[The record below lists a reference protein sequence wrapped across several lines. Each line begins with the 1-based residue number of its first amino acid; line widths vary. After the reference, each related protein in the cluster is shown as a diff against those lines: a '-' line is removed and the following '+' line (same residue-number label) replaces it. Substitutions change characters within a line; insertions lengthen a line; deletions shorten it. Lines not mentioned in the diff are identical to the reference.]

1 MKQALVFLSI
11 FMTMNF
17 IIIGCGDDKTESA
30 PKSEILIEEGW
41 KEYIAGNYDI
51 AIEKFQRALNED
63 PNNAE
68 AYNGIGWSK
77 AKLGLVEQSI
87 DSFKSAIAKDPSK
100 ADSHAGLAGVY
111 LAIGDYERAIASANR
126 VISLDIKYVSF
137 HDDID
142 IRNIRLILAEA
153 YYYRKDYT
161 NARNQVELLG
171 NTGKTIDPSS
181 ATYEKDLMLV
191 IEELR
196 KKRD

>member
-1 MKQALVFLSI
+1 MRQTLVFLNV
-11 FMTMNF
+11 FMIMSF
-17 IIIGCGDDKTESA
+17 IIIGCGDDKTESV
-30 PKSEILIEEGW
+30 PQSEVLIEEGW
-41 KEYIAGNYDI
+41 KEYIAGNYDL
-51 AIEKFQRALNED
+51 AIEKFQRALTED
-63 PNNAE
+63 SNNAE

-77 AKLGLVEQSI
+77 AKLGQVEQSI

-126 VISLDIKYVSF
+126 VISLDLKYISF

-153 YYYRKDYT
+153 YFYRKDYT
-161 NARNQVELLG
+161 NARNQIELLG
-171 NTGKTIDPSS
+171 NTGKTLDPSS

-196 KKRD
+196 KRRG

>member
-1 MKQALVFLSI
+1 MKRALVFLSI
-11 FMTMNF
+11 FMTISF

-30 PKSEILIEEGW
+30 PQSEILIAEGW
-41 KEYIAGNYDI
+41 KEYIAGNYEL
-51 AIEKFQRALNED
+51 AIEKFQKALIED
-63 PNNAE
+63 SNSAE
-68 AYNGIGWSK
+68 AYNGIGWSR
-77 AKLGLVEQSI
+77 AKLGQVEQSI
-87 DSFKSAIAKDPSK
+87 DSFKSATAKDPSK

-126 VISLDIKYVSF
+126 VISLDLKYVSF

-142 IRNIRLILAEA
+142 IRSIRLILAEA

-161 NARNQVELLG
+161 NARNQIELLG
-171 NTGKTIDPSS
+171 NTGKTLDPSS

-196 KKRD
+196 KKRG